1 MVSVSGVAD
10 IVDIKQGRSERPS
23 TDQQK
28 FTSAGAMLQAVRED
42 AKLSLEQVSQGTN
55 VKVTHL
61 QSIEEMA
68 VDRLP
73 ARPYTIGFVK
83 SYAEFLDLPVE
94 ELVAKFKTQA
104 GYENNPVASPVDIKR
119 GQDIGASR
127 ELSLLAVVGAVFF
140 ILWCAFQIT
149 RPATD
154 NGPLAEIEGYP
165 ITNPSGA
172 APTVVYAPPAT
183 DVASVKSE
191 DVIVETPTPTLAET
205 QEPTLVEAPTA
216 VAEIEPSVPEQQS
229 AAVQIDASEP
239 EVKVTVA
246 VTDTAS
252 LEQSGVVEQ
261 EVPGLTPIET
271 EEEPPVDLETA
282 LETKRSQAEQL
293 ALTQSIEK
301 KQAAERA
308 AEQAAE
314 RARLAAAPEQTPTDV
329 TTPTPV
335 TAEQLNREA
344 AVVAIEETPEVTET
358 AAVET
363 DELELDTGEIALDQR
378 PPVEAAIEPLSEPVS
393 PPVAEAVEE
402 PVAAPIDEPRDVVQT
417 PVSDPTGAEDLNRL
431 VLESVKS
438 SGNARNET
446 PTLTPATV
454 PAAQPV
460 PAGADGVTV
469 SAKVLTMVQ
478 PVYPSRCNSQ
488 APEDTVMVV
497 FDVSAG
503 GRVNNPR
510 VTTSSNDCFHAAAIQ
525 AIMRWQFTPA
535 MDNGTATSSLGQ
547 ATRFRFKLP
556 E

>member
-191 DVIVETPTPTLAET
+191 DVIVETPVVADT
-205 QEPTLVEAPTA
+205 QEPPSAGA
-216 VAEIEPSVPEQQS
+216 IAEVEPSISEQQI
-229 AAVQIDASEP
+229 AAAEIDASTP

-246 VTDTAS
+246 VTDTPS
-252 LEQSGVVEQ
+252 LEEPGIVEQ
-261 EVPGLTPIET
+261 EAPGLTPIET

-282 LETKRSQAEQL
+282 LETKRTQAEQL
-293 ALTQSIEK
+293 ALTQSVEK
-301 KQAAERA
+301 KLAAERA

-314 RARLAAAPEQTPTDV
+314 RARLAEAAEQTPTDEPS
-329 TTPTPV
+329 PTPV
-335 TAEQLNREA
+335 TAEQLNLEA
-344 AVVAIEETPEVTET
+344 AAVEIEETPEVTET
-358 AAVET
+358 AAVEA
-363 DELELDTGEIALDQR
+363 DELELDVGEIALDQTPR
-378 PPVEAAIEPLSEPVS
+378 VETETETVIEPVVEV
-393 PPVAEAVEE
+393 VEE
-402 PVAAPIDEPRDVVQT
+402 PVAAAPNDEPLTAVQT

-454 PAAQPV
+454 PAAQPI